1 MGITEDPDP
10 AMATTAETPPF
21 TTVDTDIPTTVDTD
35 IPITVDTDTIVLRTG
50 VGKRLNPRIVRQE
63 RQAGHWIKPPM
74 READRFQ
81 RCQLCGGYI
90 DVFDLAWS
98 GSRRPAAAPRARSS
112 AVVHGQSARHRS
124 ARELERRNVPRS
136 SRRRMGTLRR

>member
-1 MGITEDPDP
+1 MDITEDPDP

-21 TTVDTDIPTTVDTD
+21 TTVDTDIPTTVDTDIPTTVDTDIPTTVDTD

-81 RCQLCGGYI
+81 RCRLCGGYI

-98 GSRRPAAAPRARSS
+98 GSRRPVVAPAQDQ
-112 AVVHGQSARHRS
+112 AQ
-124 ARELERRNVPRS
+124 
-136 SRRRMGTLRR
+136 